1 MCSYEDKL
9 NRKTVRLW
17 LRSVAQNR
25 SFSRQQTTKFYLHV
39 EESGAHYSKVPKT
52 FRARLRLAY
61 SKELD
66 FSVLQRDRKLKELK
80 VSCFET
86 TQTQLCHPRCA
97 RKVLE
102 LSRNRPLARTDAQ
115 SSFVEPTWILLP
127 MHMVRDSVLAK
138 LRMRKLNNKCAAPL
152 DDVEETRPSKWHQRV
167 LHLVNPMWIFSPR
180 IWDFSSR
187 VAAHAPTK
195 CQSNSTSGRGA
206 RASYQTMLPE
216 ISARRSLL
224 WVKLQIPVARQ
235 GGREMSAPRPRVTDP
250 FHPLSSIPR

>member
-9 NRKTVRLW
+9 NRKAVRLW

-25 SFSRQQTTKFYLHV
+25 SYSRQRTIKFYLHV
-39 EESGAHYSKVPKT
+39 EESGAHHSKVPKT
-52 FRARLRLAY
+52 FRTNA
-61 SKELD
+61 
-66 FSVLQRDRKLKELK
+66 
-80 VSCFET
+80 
-86 TQTQLCHPRCA
+86 QL
-97 RKVLE
+97 
-102 LSRNRPLARTDAQ
+102 
-115 SSFVEPTWILLP
+115 SFVEATWIFLP
-127 MHMVRDSVLAK
+127 MYMVRDSVLAN
-138 LRMRKLNNKCAAPL
+138 LRMRKLNNKCVAPL

-195 CQSNSTSGRGA
+195 SQSNSTSGRGA